1 MLNKNKLHKNQCHF
15 LCLFKIIS
23 RFSTINKSMKKS
35 KPVPLKSFCH
45 ISAAAENICKLSVL
59 GFAGVS

>member
-35 KPVPLKSFCH
+35 KQVPLKSFCH
-45 ISAAAENICKLSVL
+45 ISAAAEKHL
-59 GFAGVS
+59 